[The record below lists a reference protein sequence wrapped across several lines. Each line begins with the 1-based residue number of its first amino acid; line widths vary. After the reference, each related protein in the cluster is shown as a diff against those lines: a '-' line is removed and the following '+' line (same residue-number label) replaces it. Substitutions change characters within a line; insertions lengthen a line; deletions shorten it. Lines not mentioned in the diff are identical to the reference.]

1 MWIIK
6 LEAVLETIYRKKQ
19 TTRRFG
25 QNKREQLWISA
36 EQLKLV
42 SPKAVQSSSLSDV
55 KRIGIFRFPD
65 DPDPTL
71 IIIQFFRGKPWR
83 LTEFEE
89 MAQIEA
95 ALRGMIDAERIG
107 DGTLTRFTPF
117 KLLWLGLLIGGLI
130 AAAIFSST
138 VLGSSP
144 NLPFGVCLL
153 AIVVWQYLQRD
164 RVEAMLTP
172 SVLNWVWLMLGVV
185 WTLAGLIELFE

>member
-117 KLLWLGLLIGGLI
+117 KLLWLGLVIGGMI

-153 AIVVWQYLQRD
+153 ATVVWRYLQRD